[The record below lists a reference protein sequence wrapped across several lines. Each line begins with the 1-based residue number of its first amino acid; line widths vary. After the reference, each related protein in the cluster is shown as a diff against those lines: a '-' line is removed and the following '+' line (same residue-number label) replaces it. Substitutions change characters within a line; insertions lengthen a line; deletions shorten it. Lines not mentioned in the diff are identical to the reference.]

1 MSKDNNLSLFH
12 DDTFDY
18 IIYDEAHR
26 ATSPSYQKIMNY
38 FNPKFML
45 GLTATP
51 DRCDGENVYKLFDYN
66 IASDIR
72 MEEALNH
79 DLLCPFHYFGIRDNV
94 DLSNI
99 DYRNVDKIADA
110 LMAA

>member
-1 MSKDNNLSLFH
+1 M
-12 DDTFDY
+12 
-18 IIYDEAHR
+18 I
-26 ATSPSYQKIMNY
+26 
-38 FNPKFML
+38 
-45 GLTATP
+45 
-51 DRCDGENVYKLFDYN
+51 GENVYKLFDYN

-110 LMAA
+110 LMAAQDRVSFIISKMNIMGMMVKKEKH